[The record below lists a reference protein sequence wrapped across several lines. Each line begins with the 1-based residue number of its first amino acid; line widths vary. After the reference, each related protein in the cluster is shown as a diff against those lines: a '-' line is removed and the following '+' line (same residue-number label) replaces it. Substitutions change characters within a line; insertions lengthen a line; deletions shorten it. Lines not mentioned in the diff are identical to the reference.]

1 MLPTRTRQILAS
13 PAFREGAR
21 DMRAVGLGVSAWG
34 LVTGVAMVKSGLSV
48 GLALVISL
56 TVFAGSAQLAA
67 LPLIAAGAPLL
78 LVLGAAFCVNLRFV
92 VFSAQMRPFL
102 ERLSL
107 GRRLVYG
114 YLIGDVN
121 LVMMLRRHPVA
132 DGSVE
137 QTQYF
142 LGGGLTNW
150 LFWQVPSVVGI
161 LLADLFPDSWG
172 VGFAGTLALLAI
184 VLGLMANRAVA
195 GIIIM
200 ASALST
206 ALFWLPLKLNLV
218 LAIGLALMV
227 GMSWDAWAQ
236 RRAGLAI
243 EQARPL

>member
-1 MLPTRTRQILAS
+1 
-13 PAFREGAR
+13 
-21 DMRAVGLGVSAWG
+21 MRAVGLGVSAWG

-48 GLALVISL
+48 GLALIISL

-92 VFSAQMRPFL
+92 VFSAQMRPYL

-107 GRRLVYG
+107 RRRLVYG

-121 LVMMLRRHPVA
+121 LVMMLRRHPIA
-132 DGSVE
+132 DGSAT

-150 LFWQVPSVVGI
+150 VFWQVPSIAGI

-218 LAIGLALMV
+218 LAILLALMV

-236 RRAGLAI
+236 RRTGLAI
-243 EQARPL
+243 

>member
-1 MLPTRTRQILAS
+1 MPTRISQVLAS
-13 PAFREGAR
+13 PAFCEGAR

-48 GLALVISL
+48 GLALIISL

-92 VFSAQMRPFL
+92 VFSAQMRPYL

-107 GRRLVYG
+107 RRRLVYG

-121 LVMMLRRHPVA
+121 LVMMLRRHPIA
-132 DGSVE
+132 DGSAT

-150 LFWQVPSVVGI
+150 VFWQVPSIAGI

-218 LAIGLALMV
+218 LAILLALMV

-236 RRAGLAI
+236 RRTGLAI
-243 EQARPL
+243 

>member
-1 MLPTRTRQILAS
+1 MLPTRISQVLAS

-48 GLALVISL
+48 GLALIISL

-92 VFSAQMRPFL
+92 VFSAQMRPYL

-107 GRRLVYG
+107 RRRLAYG

-121 LVMMLRRHPVA
+121 LVMMLRRYPVA
-132 DGSVE
+132 DGSAT

-150 LFWQVPSVVGI
+150 AFWQVPSIVGI

-172 VGFAGTLALLAI
+172 VAFAGTLALLAI

-206 ALFWLPLKLNLV
+206 ALFWMPLKLNLV
-218 LAIGLALMV
+218 LAILLALMV

-236 RRAGLAI
+236 RRTGLAI
-243 EQARPL
+243 

>member
-1 MLPTRTRQILAS
+1 
-13 PAFREGAR
+13 
-21 DMRAVGLGVSAWG
+21 MRAVGLGVSAWG

-48 GLALVISL
+48 ALALVISL

-92 VFSAQMRPFL
+92 VFSAQMRPYL

-132 DGSVE
+132 DGSVA

-236 RRAGLAI
+236 WRAGLAI

>member
-1 MLPTRTRQILAS
+1 MLPTRISQVLAS
-13 PAFREGAR
+13 PAFCEGAR

-48 GLALVISL
+48 GLALIISL

-92 VFSAQMRPFL
+92 VFSAQMRPYL

-107 GRRLVYG
+107 RRRLVYG

-121 LVMMLRRHPVA
+121 LVMMLRRHPIA
-132 DGSVE
+132 DGSAT

-150 LFWQVPSVVGI
+150 VFWQVPSIAGI

-218 LAIGLALMV
+218 LAILLALMV

-236 RRAGLAI
+236 RRTGLAI
-243 EQARPL
+243 